1 MEILKHAKECNGM
14 KILTQAKECNG
25 MRTRITLG

>member
-1 MEILKHAKECNGM
+1 MKILKQAKECNGI